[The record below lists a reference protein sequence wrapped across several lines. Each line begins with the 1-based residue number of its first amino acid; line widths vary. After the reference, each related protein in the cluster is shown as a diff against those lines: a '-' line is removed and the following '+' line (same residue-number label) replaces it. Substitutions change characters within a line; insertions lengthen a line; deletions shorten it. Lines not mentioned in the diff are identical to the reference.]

1 MQRTAQRRG
10 ASICLAAMLAGFSA
24 LPAIAQQSGTAAA
37 YEEAPF
43 AGSLDVIEPV
53 RIHRE
58 PYPDTARGEALPA
71 GTRIGALSKARLND
85 QVWYRVER
93 GGKPLGY
100 VPGRAVRETAS
111 PAAAPS
117 SATPAKGPDAI
128 EMAFWDSVKDS
139 RNPAEFRAYLSK
151 YPNGAFAD
159 VARLRESQ
167 LAPAVAARAPEA
179 PPLADPQR
187 RQGLLASLAAQ
198 VQDWPFDGAWQGKI
212 RRTALNDPSE
222 RHNCP
227 DATLE
232 MLVAKGEVTRARLS
246 VSGISMSF
254 VTDDHG
260 SALAGVSGLAKTASK
275 FGRLSIEG
283 VLDKEGV
290 LNAVKVRAYDFLGT
304 NFINYTLTGKADVK
318 NIEGRWQ
325 ASLNVCSGV
334 FNFGRADGSALFP
347 GR

>member
-1 MQRTAQRRG
+1 MQRKAQRRG
-10 ASICLAAMLAGFSA
+10 AIVGLAVMLAGVGA
-24 LPAIAQQSGTAAA
+24 LPAIAQPSGAA

-43 AGSLDVIEPV
+43 AGTLNVIEPV

-58 PYPDTARGEALPA
+58 PYPDTARGETLPA
-71 GTRIGALSKARLND
+71 GTRIGALSKARLNG

-93 GGKPLGY
+93 DGKPLGY
-100 VPGRAVRETAS
+100 VPGRAVRETPAPAS
-111 PAAAPS
+111 AAP
-117 SATPAKGPDAI
+117 KGPDPI

-139 RNPAEFRAYLSK
+139 RNPAEFRAYLDK
-151 YPNGAFAD
+151 YPNGAFAE

-167 LAPAVAARAPEA
+167 LAPAPAARAPEA
-179 PPLADPQR
+179 PPPLADPQR
-187 RQGLLASLAAQ
+187 RQGLLAGLAAQ
-198 VQDWPFDGAWQGKI
+198 VHDWPFDGAWQGKI

-232 MLVAKGEVTRARLS
+232 MLVAKGEVTRARLT

-290 LNAVKVRAYDFLGT
+290 LNGVKVRAYDFLGT
-304 NFINYTLTGKADVK
+304 NFINYTLTGKADAK
-318 NIEGRWQ
+318 SIEGRWQ